1 MQRYLLIPALFLLM
15 ACATPREHRTVDAS
29 ALQGA
34 PANLFSSYQPRG
46 RVVGQVRDGE
56 RVSLIR
62 RDGDGCEVETA
73 QHVRGWLNCAL
84 LH

>member
-1 MQRYLLIPALFLLM
+1 MRYLLILAISLLA
-15 ACATPREHRTVDAS
+15 ACGTTPEPRTVDTA
-29 ALQGA
+29 ALDGA
-34 PANLFSSYQPRG
+34 PANLFATYQPRG

-73 QHVRGWLNCAL
+73 QHIRGWLNCAL